1 MAKKEEKAKNA
12 LMLFSAVDPYVTT
25 NIVNPDEKEVKGY
38 DFISWGANNDYPD
51 YLLSLYKNVPVLQ
64 SLINGCVDYT
74 CGDGVTI
81 SVKPFDTKIN
91 DQGETIEAFV
101 KHIAYDYWTYGAFAI
116 NVVRNKLGGIAGLY
130 YLDVKNVRSDK
141 KNERYWYATNWGKS
155 YGRVKGIEYPKYDIE
170 GKEPSSILYV
180 KNSYNTVY
188 GLPVYGA
195 SVMAAECMKATD
207 EFQLNSINNGF
218 MASYI
223 ISLNNGQPTP
233 EIQQEIEDQIN
244 EKFSGYQNAGRIMI
258 AFNKSKDNEVTVQK
272 LEQPDFGDKFKEL
285 QKWTR
290 QQLFTAFRAAP
301 QLFGIPTE
309 QNGFSSEDYQ
319 EAYKLFNRTMIR
331 PVQRLICDAFKEI
344 FGEEV
349 VTITPFSIDWTED
362 ATDDTKKVN

>member
-74 CGDGVTI
+74 CGDGVKI

-155 YGRVKGIEYPKYDIE
+155 YGRVKGIEYPKYDIQ

-188 GLPVYGA
+188 GLPAYGA
-195 SVMAAECMKATD
+195 SVMAAEILRSVD
-207 EFQLNSINNGF
+207 EYHLNSINNGF

-223 ISLNNGQPTP
+223 INFNNGQPLP
-233 EIQQEIEDQIN
+233 EIQEEIEDELN
-244 EKFSGYQNAGRIMI
+244 EKFSGYQNASRLMV
-258 AFNKSKDNEVTVQK
+258 AFNKSKDNAVTIEK
-272 LEQPDFGDKFKEL
+272 LEQGDSYGDRYKALVDWAKE
-285 QKWTR
+285 
-290 QQLFTAFRAAP
+290 QLFTSFRAQP
-301 QLFGIPTE
+301 VLFGIPATGT
-309 QNGFSSEDYQ
+309 GFNDQDVSES
-319 EAYKLFNRTMIR
+319 YKLFNRTMIR
-331 PVQRLICDAFKEI
+331 PVQRIICDAFKAI

-349 VTITPFSIDWTED
+349 LTVEPFTVDFEKK
-362 ATDDTKKVN
+362 DDTEKVD

>member
-1 MAKKEEKAKNA
+1 MAKKEENVQKS
-12 LMLFSAVDPYVTT
+12 LMIFSAVDPYQTS
-25 NIVNPDEKEVKGY
+25 NIVNPDEKEVRGY

-74 CGDGVTI
+74 CGDGITI
-81 SVKPFDTKIN
+81 SVSPFNTKIN
-91 DQGETIEAFV
+91 DQDETVETLV
-101 KHIAYDYWTYGAFAI
+101 KQLANDYWTYGAFAI

-130 YLDVKNVRSDK
+130 YIDVRNIRSDK
-141 KNERYWYATNWGKS
+141 KNQRYWYATDWSKS
-155 YGRVKGIEYPKYDIE
+155 YGRVKAVEYPKYDIN

-180 KNSYNTVY
+180 KNNYNTVY

-195 SVMAAECMKATD
+195 SVIAAECMKSTD
-207 EFQLNSINNGF
+207 EFQLNAINNGF

-233 EIQQEIEDQIN
+233 EIQEEIEEQIN

-290 QQLFTAFRAAP
+290 QQLFTSFRAAP

-331 PVQRLICDAFKEI
+331 PVQRIICDAFKAI
-344 FGEEV
+344 FGSEV
-349 VTITPFSIDWTED
+349 VTIKPFSIDWSED
-362 ATDDTKKVN
+362 ATDDEQKVK